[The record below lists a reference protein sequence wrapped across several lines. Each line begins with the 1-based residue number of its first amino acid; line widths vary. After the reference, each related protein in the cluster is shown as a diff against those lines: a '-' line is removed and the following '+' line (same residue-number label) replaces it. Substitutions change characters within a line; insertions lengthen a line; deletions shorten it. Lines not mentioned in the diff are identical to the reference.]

1 MGRFVCES
9 ELVAKFRE
17 NFPLEENEQLL
28 TFLVLLVTWYRYL
41 KSGMAQLGLLQNIN
55 VSLSSLVLV
64 QIGVLGFVATG
75 QSLLLPPVG

>member
-1 MGRFVCES
+1 MGRFVYES

-41 KSGMAQLGLLQNIN
+41 V
-55 VSLSSLVLV
+55 VSLEHAEPRIVELSFLRFLERFPRY
-64 QIGVLGFVATG
+64 L
-75 QSLLLPPVG
+75 

>member
-41 KSGMAQLGLLQNIN
+41 V
-55 VSLSSLVLV
+55 VSLEHAEPRIVELSFLRFLERFPRY
-64 QIGVLGFVATG
+64 L
-75 QSLLLPPVG
+75 

>member
-41 KSGMAQLGLLQNIN
+41 V
-55 VSLSSLVLV
+55 VSLEHAEPRIVELCFFTISRTVPKIPIKL
-64 QIGVLGFVATG
+64 
-75 QSLLLPPVG
+75 